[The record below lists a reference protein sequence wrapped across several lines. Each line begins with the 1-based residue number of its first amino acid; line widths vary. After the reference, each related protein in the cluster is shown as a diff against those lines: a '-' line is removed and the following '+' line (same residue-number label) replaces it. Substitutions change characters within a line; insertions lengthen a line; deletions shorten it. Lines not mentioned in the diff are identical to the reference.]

1 MEHQNTVW
9 ITPLRNWH
17 EKSLGQRTV
26 LSDPVWWSW
35 RQRGSKEKSR
45 CGSEVKSLWGCR
57 TSSVWC
63 SSLCCCWCTPVKM
76 FLWQLETQIG
86 LSLSENLRDPAWPSI
101 WNSVM
106 RVLTQSW
113 RTLWVLRWWQIM
125 STDLSKRHSSLNRF
139 FPLYSLYRYFFS
151 TFIQNNLHLLA
162 ITICLYIFSSC
173 ILGKQSHNLSIITM
187 AKDSWRT
194 C

>member
-1 MEHQNTVW
+1 MDVLGFNLKILCWCLINNFNNFSKVLFIYVKVFWIIIKNAFTAPLMEHLNRVW

-45 CGSEVKSLWGCR
+45 CGSEVKSLWGAAPALFDVAQCAAADAR
-57 TSSVWC
+57 
-63 SSLCCCWCTPVKM
+63 
-76 FLWQLETQIG
+76 LWRCFCGSWRLNRP
-86 LSLSENLRDPAWPSI
+86 LSLREICATQPDRAL

-113 RTLWVLRWWQIM
+113 RTLWVWDGDR
-125 STDLSKRHSSLNRF
+125 
-139 FPLYSLYRYFFS
+139 
-151 TFIQNNLHLLA
+151 
-162 ITICLYIFSSC
+162 
-173 ILGKQSHNLSIITM
+173 
-187 AKDSWRT
+187 
-194 C
+194 